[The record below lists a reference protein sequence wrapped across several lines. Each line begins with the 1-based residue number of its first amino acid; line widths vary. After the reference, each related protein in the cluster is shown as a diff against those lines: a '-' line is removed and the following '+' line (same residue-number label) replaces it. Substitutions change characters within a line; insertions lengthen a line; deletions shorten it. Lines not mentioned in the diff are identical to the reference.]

1 MTRGAWLLVLVAPAG
16 VLAHSFEPALLDLRE
31 RRPGL
36 FDVAWKTPGPLA
48 GGLSPE
54 LPAHCR
60 RRDRPSEGEGLT
72 FFQADC
78 GTTGLRGERVAVRGL
93 AGTRIDAIVRIT
105 WTDGTVT
112 SGVLG
117 SGAEEIVVPMENAA
131 GGVGTGAPAQAVLQG
146 YGRLGVAHILFGFDH
161 LLFVL
166 ALLLL
171 VPDVRT
177 LVKTITA
184 FTVAHSL
191 TLALAVLGVVHV
203 PAAPVEALIAVS
215 IVLLAAELTRPADAP
230 PTFAR
235 RWPWAVAFLFG
246 LLHGLGFAGALGQ
259 IGLPA
264 DHIPLALLAFNLG
277 VEAGQLVFV
286 AAMLGPVVGVR
297 RLAAA
302 RAWVWL
308 VPAYAIGVLATAWAL
323 ERVQRFWLPTL

>member
-1 MTRGAWLLVLVAPAG
+1 MTRGAWLLVLVAPACA
-16 VLAHSFEPALLDLRE
+16 LAHSFEPALLDLRE

-60 RRDRPSEGEGLT
+60 RRDLSSEGEGIT

-93 AGTRIDAIVRIT
+93 AGTRVDAIVRIE

-117 SGAEEIVVPMENAA
+117 GTAEELVVPTMTGT
-131 GGVGTGAPAQAVLQG
+131 GGVGTGAPARVVLWS

-171 VPDVRT
+171 VPGVRA
-177 LVKTITA
+177 LVRTITA

-203 PAAPVEALIAVS
+203 PAAPVEALIAAS

-230 PTFAR
+230 PTLAR

-246 LLHGLGFAGALGQ
+246 LLHGLGFAGALAEV
-259 IGLPA
+259 GLPA
-264 DHIPLALLAFNLG
+264 DQIPLALLAFNLG
-277 VEAGQLVFV
+277 VETGQLVFV
-286 AAMLGPVVGVR
+286 AAMLGPVIGVR
-297 RLAAA
+297 RLTTA
-302 RAWVWL
+302 RAWVRL
-308 VPAYAIGVLATAWAL
+308 VPAYAIGVLATAWTL
-323 ERVQRFWLPTL
+323 ERF